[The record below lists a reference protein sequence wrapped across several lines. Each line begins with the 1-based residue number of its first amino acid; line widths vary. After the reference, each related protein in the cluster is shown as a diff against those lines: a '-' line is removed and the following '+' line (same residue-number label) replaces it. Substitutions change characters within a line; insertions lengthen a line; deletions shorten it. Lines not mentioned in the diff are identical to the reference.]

1 MIAHLMAIAQV
12 YANWRGV
19 SVARV
24 AKLARGSGD
33 FFARLQGGASC
44 TIRTYNRVLQWF
56 SDHWPSDLEWPSD
69 IPRPDPAPDSPA
81 AQAAAIS
88 ISTPEMEVGDPL
100 AAVEAAQ
107 KREDAE
113 WQCEPVDPEAVA
125 AAKAEALAAGSTL
138 GDDGRI
144 ACPEALCQALGLSRS
159 IYQHVLSQYADG
171 GPRDRDRPRRLA
183 PSALG
188 LPRQSATERMLRAL
202 MDAGDVRF
210 ARRNAHLARLTE
222 RVAQSQPAAG
232 AGDAG

>member
-1 MIAHLMAIAQV
+1 MNGYHLVTLAERYGAHEGITHWA
-12 YANWRGV
+12 V
-19 SVARV
+19 SYRVAR
-24 AKLARGSGD
+24 KGD
-33 FFARLQGGASC
+33 LFARLRDGHSC
-44 TIRTYNRVLQWF
+44 TIRTYTRVVQWL
-56 SDHWPSDLEWPSD
+56 SDHWPADLEWPAD
-69 IPRPDPAPDSPA
+69 ILRPAPSPDSPA

-88 ISTPEMEVGDPL
+88 ISTPEMEIADPM

-107 KREDAE
+107 EREDAE

-144 ACPEALCQALGLSRS
+144 ACPEALCRALGLSRS
-159 IYQHVLSQYADG
+159 TYQHVISQYADG

-183 PSALG
+183 PSTLG
-188 LPRQSATERMLRAL
+188 LARRSRTDQMLRAL

-222 RVAQSQPAAG
+222 RVGMSA
-232 AGDAG
+232 

>member
-1 MIAHLMAIAQV
+1 MSEATGHSLATIGT
-12 YANWRGV
+12 YAASHG
-19 SVARV
+19 
-24 AKLARGSGD
+24 G
-33 FFARLQGGASC
+33 FFARLESDCSVTLRRA
-44 TIRTYNRVLQWF
+44 TRVLQWF

-81 AQAAAIS
+81 ARAASIS
-88 ISTPEMEVGDPL
+88 ISTPEREIADPM

-144 ACPEALCQALGLSRS
+144 ACPEALCRALGLSRS
-159 IYQHVLSQYADG
+159 TYQHVISQYADG

-183 PSALG
+183 PSTLG
-188 LPRQSATERMLRAL
+188 LARRSRTDQMLRAL

-222 RVAQSQPAAG
+222 RVGMSS
-232 AGDAG
+232 